1 VSEQRDDGTMAAA
14 TPLTIDE
21 LARLQHTV
29 EVHGLGELAADIW
42 ESDEELDEFLADLHA
57 SRHSSLG

>member
-1 VSEQRDDGTMAAA
+1 VSEQRDDTTMAGA

-21 LARLQHTV
+21 LARLRNAV
-29 EVHGLGELAADIW
+29 EVHGLRELAADIW
-42 ESDEELDEFLADLHA
+42 ESDEELDEFLTDLHS